1 MDIKEVK
8 EEIKQD
14 EELLVKVFK
23 LEKFIRKYKKPIIA
37 VIVIAVAI
45 LIGREAY
52 IMYSDYKLKQENLAL
67 EKLLTNPNDKEAL
80 ATLKENKKLYDL
92 YLLKKGE
99 YSKITTKALEE
110 IKAYEIAMQKGDINS
125 LEAYLNNPNYHVL
138 KNAVRVALIR
148 LYLQKGD
155 RQKATLLANE
165 ISPNSKY
172 KEIATYLLHYGIV
185 K

>member
-8 EEIKQD
+8 EEIKKD
-14 EELLVKVFK
+14 EELLVKIFK
-23 LEKFIRKYKKPIIA
+23 LEKFFKKYKKPIIA
-37 VIVIAVAI
+37 VVVLTIAI

-52 IMYSDYKLKQENLAL
+52 IMYKDYKIKEANLAL
-67 EKLLTNPNDKEAL
+67 ERVMQNPNDKEAL
-80 ATLKENKKLYDL
+80 KVLKENKKLYDL
-92 YLLKKGE
+92 YLLQKGE
-99 YSKITTKALEE
+99 YDKITTKALEE
-110 IKAYEIAMQKGDINS
+110 IKAYKLAMKKGDIAS
-125 LEAYLNNPNYHVL
+125 LEAYLNSPNYHIL
-138 KNAVRVALIR
+138 KNSVRVALIR

-155 RQKATLLANE
+155 RQKAKLLAQE